1 MMREKENEW
10 IAIAD
15 LMAGAVG
22 VVLLFFVVAAIKEKQ
37 SDPAAEAA
45 RERAALLNGI
55 VEAINSK
62 QGEGVSIAID
72 KDGIIRLPSKNMF
85 DSSATQLNAQ
95 GRSVIDLMLLELS
108 QTLPCYV
115 KSSDNRVL
123 CTNEHP
129 RRVGCKPSSQSAGS
143 TCVRP
148 KVLFET
154 VMIEGHADANI
165 ASGSCDNWCLS
176 TERAG
181 SILKI
186 GTQVYPELF
195 ALKNAQ
201 GQDVFGLAGYGDRR
215 PIVGYDGGDER
226 QRRVDIRFIVEG
238 SPR

>member
-1 MMREKENEW
+1 MREKENEW

-37 SDPAAEAA
+37 ADPAAEAA

-85 DSSATQLNAQ
+85 DSSATQPNAQ

-108 QTLPCYV
+108 KTLPCYV
-115 KSSDNRVL
+115 TSSDKSLL
-123 CTNEHP
+123 CTSEHP
-129 RRVGCKPSSQSAGS
+129 RRVGCKPSLQTGGS
-143 TCVRP
+143 TCVPP

-165 ASGSCDNWCLS
+165 ASGPCDNWCLS
-176 TERAG
+176 TERAA

-186 GTQVYPELF
+186 GTQAYPGLF
-195 ALKNAQ
+195 ALKNVQ

-238 SPR
+238 DPR